1 MAKEW
6 SGRHLIYGSAGMAA
20 SGMMQSQGSSD
31 ADEEDSPALQ
41 IAQRDASGAGGL
53 KAAIVGETGGGNYG
67 HGLDRVFND
76 FAGVNVIAVV
86 DPDEKGREAVREKMN
101 AQHAYAEFEAMLVQ
115 EKPDLVSIASQ
126 WTNQHFEMAKAALV
140 SGAHIFVEAPFTRT
154 LAEADEL
161 LAIADQRDLKIGV
174 AHQMS
179 CDPYILR
186 FKDMAYRQIGELVE
200 MRVFGKMNEH
210 AGGED
215 SLVFGSHLF
224 DLVRLF
230 AGEVESCSARIRSE
244 GRPAT
249 FGDIHESRDENL
261 GPLLGDDIYAHL
273 AMDSG
278 VNVTFQSS
286 KKMRE
291 MAGPW
296 GIEFVGT
303 KSKARLFADQPPT
316 FSVQRAPDFRAVE
329 REDVWKRWPEEEPYH
344 NEVDGLSGLATANR
358 LVVKNWLS
366 AIANNKE
373 PRSSGYRAMKS
384 LEIIHGIWAAG
395 LTGQRVQFPLIE
407 REHPLAPT
415 D

>member
-1 MAKEW
+1 MAKDW

-20 SGMMQSQGSSD
+20 SGLMQSNGD
-31 ADEEDSPALQ
+31 ADEENSPALQ
-41 IAQRDASGAGGL
+41 IEPRDASGAGGL
-53 KAAIVGETGGGNYG
+53 KAAIVGETGAGNYG
-67 HGLDRVFND
+67 QGLDCIFSD
-76 FAGVNVIAVV
+76 LAGVHVIAVA
-86 DPDEKGREAVREKMN
+86 DPDEKGREDVRGKTKAE
-101 AQHAYAEFEAMLVQ
+101 HAYAEFEDMLAQ
-115 EKPDLVSIASQ
+115 EKPDLVSIASG
-126 WTNQHFEMAKAALV
+126 WTNQHFAMAKAALL
-140 SGAHIFVEAPFTRT
+140 SGAHIFVETPFTRT

-179 CDPYILR
+179 CNPHILR
-186 FKDMAYRQIGELVE
+186 FKDMAHRQIGELVE
-200 MRVFGKMNEH
+200 MRVFGKMDER
-210 AGGED
+210 AGSED

-230 AGEVESCSARIRSE
+230 GGEVESCSARIRSE
-244 GRPAT
+244 GRPVT
-249 FGDIHESRDENL
+249 FGDVYESREENL
-261 GPLLGDDIYAHL
+261 GPLLGDDLYAHL

-278 VNVTFQSS
+278 VNVTFQSC

-303 KSKARLFADQPPT
+303 KSKARLFAGQPPT
-316 FSVQRAPDFRAVE
+316 FSVQRAPDMRSVE
-329 REDVWKRWPEEEPYH
+329 REDVWKQWPEEEPYH
-344 NEVDGLSGLATANR
+344 DEVDGLAGLAAANR
-358 LVVKNWLS
+358 LVVKDWLT
-366 AIANNKE
+366 AIANNKD

-384 LEIIHGIWAAG
+384 LEIIHGMWAAG

-407 REHPLAPT
+407 REHPLAQV